1 MENDSPKTITAQ
13 EVLDEASA
21 IRSTRGNIYGSPV
34 RNHRRIAELWS
45 TYLDTHI
52 TPDQVAICMALTKI
66 SRLAQT
72 AGHANRDSY
81 VDLVAYAALS
91 AEIATSDQYAD

>member
-1 MENDSPKTITAQ
+1 MENDSPKMITAQ

-66 SRLAQT
+66 SRLAET
-72 AGHANRDSY
+72 SGHANRDSY
-81 VDLVAYAALS
+81 VDLVAYGAIAAECS
-91 AEIATSDQYAD
+91 TSDQYAD